1 MVGEKRRREHLRE
14 KNSDLE
20 ELHKKVI
27 ILEETNEKL
36 EDENLG
42 YVIENCELKKKLTK
56 LEVDKNDQFSWV
68 KILWKNCNPDVKKEI
83 KAAVQASKEEFPKGV
98 IKGIRDQAG
107 INFSNP
113 LSVSQPTRSTG
124 DLKEKIEAFAIRN
137 SFEVPDKKMAK
148 KKIRY
153 MRHWKI
159 VLHQQFL
166 MENPGVDCHYTSF
179 CAHFPSNIIKPGINS
194 HGSCLCED
202 CENFSLKIEA
212 LKRSNLLKED
222 NIEDIIKSNREGNST
237 PEAEFLKALEDIK
250 KGDRKDDVISYF
262 VWKDDK
268 QQVVGENGVTTTK
281 KMTRK
286 NYQVTVS
293 TLIDRIEETFGP
305 LKQHLHRDNVIK
317 KFIRDIRIKAMDD
330 SSLVCL
336 TVDWSENGTL
346 IIPGEV
352 QTAFFG
358 RASYSIHSGYL
369 YQKDNCHGFAM
380 LTDENNHKAESI
392 WAAITPTMEVLV
404 LQGVRIFYICSD
416 STGAQYRNCKNAFF
430 IRNFAMKFNVTV
442 VWIFTEKHHGKSPA
456 DGIGGNVKNQVEQL
470 TAFSTEHN
478 VRNAEDVATLLG
490 STDTSIKVS
499 HFTKED
505 IEKTLAIIPG
515 ELNSLKGATKY
526 HEIFVNPVGKIM
538 VKELPTDDNYNTVNI
553 TVKRRRQLNRG
564 GIEAPVARID
574 DNPDNACS
582 ISSTVSGSSPVS
594 AMPTFA
600 GLSNS
605 TSSSNSD
612 TPTLAGSSSVSAR
625 TTSAGLSNSISGSES
640 GSPTVSGSAP
650 VSARSTSAD
659 LSNFPSSSDSDP
671 PTLSSSSP
679 VSTSA
684 GLSNSILSS
693 GSGSQTV
700 SGRSGR
706 SSRLSKRKKQPVR
719 GGENAA

>member
-1 MVGEKRRREHLRE
+1 
-14 KNSDLE
+14 
-20 ELHKKVI
+20 
-27 ILEETNEKL
+27 
-36 EDENLG
+36 
-42 YVIENCELKKKLTK
+42 
-56 LEVDKNDQFSWV
+56 
-68 KILWKNCNPDVKKEI
+68 
-83 KAAVQASKEEFPKGV
+83 
-98 IKGIRDQAG
+98 
-107 INFSNP
+107 
-113 LSVSQPTRSTG
+113 
-124 DLKEKIEAFAIRN
+124 
-137 SFEVPDKKMAK
+137 
-148 KKIRY
+148 
-153 MRHWKI
+153 
-159 VLHQQFL
+159 
-166 MENPGVDCHYTSF
+166 
-179 CAHFPSNIIKPGINS
+179 
-194 HGSCLCED
+194 
-202 CENFSLKIEA
+202 
-212 LKRSNLLKED
+212 
-222 NIEDIIKSNREGNST
+222 
-237 PEAEFLKALEDIK
+237 
-250 KGDRKDDVISYF
+250 
-262 VWKDDK
+262 
-268 QQVVGENGVTTTK
+268 
-281 KMTRK
+281 MTRQ

-369 YQKDNCHGFAM
+369 YQKDNSHGFAM

-392 WAAITPTMEVLV
+392 WAALTPTMDVLV

-515 ELNSLKGATKY
+515 EL
-526 HEIFVNPVGKIM
+526 
-538 VKELPTDDNYNTVNI
+538 PTDDNYKTVKI
-553 TVKRRRQLNRG
+553 SVKRRRQLNRG